1 MFYCLAVDGKHNSVV
16 LLLPTQCVIDFK
28 NGERLVYSD
37 VVDWIDSLLIFY
49 LIVVLLQRHILEK
62 DSCSRPTQI
71 HWRFVAS
78 KSLVLHCHTYRES
91 RVYSSCPPKPR
102 PSFVATLRRPVK
114 PLVHSPEGIEASRVG
129 GIGMID
135 DTVGECECA
144 HTRRLAGIG
153 GDVGARH
160 FSEHFRRLTP
170 NHLDAGLDWPSE
182 PASEPE
188 VMPPMW

>member
-78 KSLVLHCHTYRES
+78 KSLVLHGDRYRES
-91 RVYSSCPPKPR
+91 RVCTRRAAETTAPFRCAPSARGRATGTSPR
-102 PSFVATLRRPVK
+102 ARRGRARRRSRCGRRRRRESANALMP
-114 PLVHSPEGIEASRVG
+114 GASRV
-129 GIGMID
+129 
-135 DTVGECECA
+135 
-144 HTRRLAGIG
+144 
-153 GDVGARH
+153 
-160 FSEHFRRLTP
+160 
-170 NHLDAGLDWPSE
+170 
-182 PASEPE
+182 
-188 VMPPMW
+188 

>member
-78 KSLVLHCHTYRES
+78 KSLVLHCHRYRDS
-91 RVYSSCPPKPR
+91 RVYSSCRRNHGPGSFR
-102 PSFVATLRRPVK
+102 PFGARSSHWYIPQR
-114 PLVHSPEGIEASRVG
+114 ASRPR
-129 GIGMID
+129 
-135 DTVGECECA
+135 A
-144 HTRRLAGIG
+144 
-153 GDVGARH
+153 
-160 FSEHFRRLTP
+160 
-170 NHLDAGLDWPSE
+170 
-182 PASEPE
+182 
-188 VMPPMW
+188 